1 MKLTQKQLV
10 KAWDDRTT
18 KSSPVVWF
26 KEGKGLDSDFMA
38 IGVAGQ
44 DGQTYEH
51 SLTSTEWREV
61 TTAPVPAQQSK
72 S

>member
-10 KAWDDRTT
+10 QAWNARATIGST
-18 KSSPVVWF
+18 VVWSQD
-26 KEGKGLDSDFMA
+26 GKGHDSNFMT

-44 DGQTYEH
+44 DEQTYEH